1 LLYRKLHPIKQNPSG
16 GMRTSRLRK
25 LSADADALRRESP
38 ASRTLFYWP
47 EQDSLV
53 IIRIFMYDKED
64 EGSEK
69 PWSMTCFCK
78 KADSKH
84 AQE

>member
-1 LLYRKLHPIKQNPSG
+1 
-16 GMRTSRLRK
+16 MRTSRLRK

-78 KADSKH
+78 KQIRNMLKNNKKKAGE
-84 AQE
+84 ACG